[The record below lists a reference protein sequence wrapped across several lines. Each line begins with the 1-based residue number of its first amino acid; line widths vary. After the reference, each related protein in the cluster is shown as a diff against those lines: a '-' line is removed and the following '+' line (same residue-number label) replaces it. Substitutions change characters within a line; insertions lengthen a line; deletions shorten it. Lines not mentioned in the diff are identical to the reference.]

1 MPSVKAFAPLP
12 RWPTVSARRSAISV
26 SGIDAAGRP
35 IATDFVKLAHLA
47 SLEVH
52 SYTFHADSMPKW
64 APSLDDP
71 LRLFFGE
78 TNMDGVFTDFPDR
91 TVGFLRRNSR

>member
-1 MPSVKAFAPLP
+1 LP

-35 IATDFVKLAHLA
+35 ITTDFVKLAHSA

-52 SYTFHADSMPKW
+52 SYTFHAEMPKW

-78 TNMDGVFTDFPDR
+78 TNVDGVFTDFSDL